1 LQERIAAFVECVVP
15 NAQEQQ
21 HRDACMAAFTRVAA
35 DSLPEYAR
43 AMQVAL
49 FGSGAAG
56 LALHSSDLDVVLIG
70 KQIGACIYACR
81 TGSEGIA

>member
-1 LQERIAAFVECVVP
+1 
-15 NAQEQQ
+15 
-21 HRDACMAAFTRVAA
+21 MAAFTRVAA

-56 LALHSSDLDVVLIG
+56 LSLHSSDLDVVLMG
-70 KQIGACIYACR
+70 KQEVTAYTVHTCSQDR
-81 TGSEGIA
+81 L